1 MPVSNSAHR
10 ALRNVDMVALAREY
24 GTPLYVLSESLIET
38 NYEHYRAALAAV
50 YDDYLICYAVK
61 ANTTFAIIKLLG
73 ECGAG
78 ADVAS
83 EYELQ
88 IALDAG
94 IPPAKIRAN
103 GNCKS
108 DKYLTACIQQ
118 GIVINA
124 DPEAE
129 LAVIDALAR
138 ELGMEAKVNL
148 RLAGFPLASITAP
161 AITTSSAWSK
171 FGIPIQ
177 RARAVFQQVAA
188 LEQLVPNGLM
198 VHLGSQITDITAY
211 QRVCETLVSL
221 AREAN
226 AFGFVVNELN
236 LGGGCGISYLS
247 RDEWAAMKR
256 AIADPKTVTTWANE
270 QLGYNCAGDWMSEEL
285 YCPFTPDRFIQQL
298 FTERLSGAKSFKEN
312 LEELGSPRVVIEP
325 GRSIVGNAQVTV
337 VQVGH
342 VGTTPEG
349 HNIVH
354 VNAGVHLH
362 SQNLIVPEQLHHVEI
377 AATTSEASERFETF
391 IAGNLCFTGDLLYR
405 IKYPLQGRPKRGD
418 YLIIYDTGAYADF
431 FAATTNSFPRP
442 AKVLISNSG
451 EARLVVQRED
461 VQGVFQRD
469 LDWRAHTGARF
480 DYQRPVER

>member
-10 ALRNVDMVALAREY
+10 TFRDVDMVALAREY
-24 GTPLYVLSESLIET
+24 GTPLYVLSESIIQA
-38 NYEHYRAALAAV
+38 NYEHYRAALTAV

-61 ANTTFAIIKLLG
+61 ANTTFAVIKLLG
-73 ECGAG
+73 ERGAG

-108 DKYLTACIQQ
+108 DKYLTACIEQ
-118 GIVINA
+118 GIVINV

-129 LAVIDALAR
+129 LAVIDALAC
-138 ELGMEAKVNL
+138 ELGTAAKVNV
-148 RLAGFPLASITAP
+148 RFAGFPLASITAP

-177 RARAVFQQVAA
+177 RARAIFQQVAA
-188 LEQLVPNGLM
+188 CEQLVPNGLM

-211 QRVCETLVSL
+211 QQVCETLVSL
-221 AREAN
+221 ARVAN
-226 AFGFVVNELN
+226 DLGFAVNELN
-236 LGGGCGISYLS
+236 LGGGCGISYLG
-247 RDEWAAMKR
+247 RDEWAALKR
-256 AIADPKTVTTWANE
+256 AIADPKMVNTWANE
-270 QLGYNCAGDWMSEEL
+270 RLGYNCAGDWVSEEL

-298 FTERLSGAKSFKEN
+298 FTERLAGGKSFKEY
-312 LEELGSPRVVIEP
+312 LKELGSPRVVIEP
-325 GRSIVGNAQVTV
+325 GRSIVGNAQVTM

-354 VNAGVHLH
+354 VNAGIHLH
-362 SQNLIVPEQLHHVEI
+362 SQNLIVPEQLPHVEI
-377 AATTSEASERFETF
+377 ANFTSEMSERFETF
-391 IAGNLCFTGDLLYR
+391 IAGNLCFTGDLLFQ

-442 AKVLISNSG
+442 AKVLITGSG

-461 VQGVFQRD
+461 EQGVFKRD
-469 LDWRAHTGARF
+469 LDWRTHHGDRF
-480 DYQRPVER
+480 GSSGGF

>member
-1 MPVSNSAHR
+1 MAVPNLDHHAFR
-10 ALRNVDMVALAREY
+10 DVDLVALAREY
-24 GTPLYVLSESLIET
+24 GTPLYVLSESIIEA
-38 NYEHYRAALAAV
+38 NYERYRAALAAV
-50 YDDYLICYAVK
+50 YNNHLICYAVK

-73 ECGAG
+73 ERGAG

-108 DKYLTACIQQ
+108 DEYLTTCIQQ
-118 GIVINA
+118 EIVINA

-138 ELGMEAKVNL
+138 ELGMEAKVNV

-161 AITTSSAWSK
+161 AITTSSVWSK

-177 RARAVFQQVAA
+177 RARAVFQQVAT

-198 VHLGSQITDITAY
+198 VHLGSQITDISAY

-226 AFGFVVNELN
+226 ALGFAVNELN
-236 LGGGCGISYLS
+236 LGGGCGISYLN
-247 RDEWAAMKR
+247 RNEWAALKR

-270 QLGYNCAGDWMSEEL
+270 QLGYNCAGDWVSEEL
-285 YCPFTPDRFIQQL
+285 FCPFTPDRFVHHL
-298 FTERLSGAKSFKEN
+298 FTERLAEDKSFKEY
-312 LEELGSPRVVIEP
+312 LDELGSPRVVIEP

-342 VGTTPEG
+342 VGTTPGG

-354 VNAGVHLH
+354 VDAGIHHH

-377 AATTSEASERFETF
+377 AGSISEASERFETF

-405 IKYPLQGRPKRGD
+405 IKYPLQDSPKRGD
-418 YLIIYDTGAYADF
+418 YLIIFDTGAYADF
-431 FAATTNSFPRP
+431 FSATTNSFPRP
-442 AKVLISNSG
+442 AKVLITNSG
-451 EARLVVQRED
+451 EVRLVVQRED

-469 LDWRAHTGARF
+469 LDWRFT
-480 DYQRPVER
+480 QRSDEL

>member
-1 MPVSNSAHR
+1 
-10 ALRNVDMVALAREY
+10 MVALAREY
-24 GTPLYVLSESLIET
+24 GTPLYVLSESIIEA
-38 NYEHYRAALAAV
+38 NYERYRAALAAV

-73 ECGAG
+73 ERGAG

-108 DKYLTACIQQ
+108 DQYLTACIQH

-124 DPEAE
+124 DPESE
-129 LAVIDALAR
+129 LPVIDALAR
-138 ELGMEAKVNL
+138 ELGTEAKVNV

-171 FGIPIQ
+171 FGIPLH
-177 RARAVFQQVAA
+177 RARAVFQQVAT
-188 LEQLVPNGLM
+188 LKQLVPNGLM
-198 VHLGSQITDITAY
+198 VHLGSQITDISAY
-211 QRVCETLVSL
+211 QRVCETLVVL

-226 AFGFVVNELN
+226 ALGFAVNELN
-236 LGGGCGISYLS
+236 LGGGCGISYLTK
-247 RDEWAAMKR
+247 DHWAALKC
-256 AIADPKTVTTWANE
+256 AIADPETAITWANE
-270 QLGYNCAGDWMSEEL
+270 QLGYNCAGNWVSEEL
-285 YCPFTPDRFIQQL
+285 YCPFTPDRFIHQL
-298 FTERLSGAKSFKEN
+298 FSDRLTGGKTFKEH

-342 VGTTPEG
+342 VGTTPAG
-349 HNIVH
+349 HNIVY
-354 VNAGVHLH
+354 VNAGVNLH
-362 SQNLIVPEQLHHVEI
+362 SQNLIVPEHLHQVELAGSI
-377 AATTSEASERFETF
+377 SEASERFETF
-391 IAGNLCFTGDLLYR
+391 IAGNLCFTGDLLSQ

-418 YLIIYDTGAYADF
+418 YLIIHDTGAYADF

-442 AKVLISNSG
+442 AKVLVSNSG

-461 VQGVFQRD
+461 VHGVFQRD
-469 LDWRAHTGARF
+469 LDWRAHNNDRF
-480 DYQRPVER
+480 GYQRPVER

>member
-1 MPVSNSAHR
+1 MSRSNAAHR
-10 ALRNVDMVALAREY
+10 TVRDIDMIALAREY
-24 GTPLYVLSESLIET
+24 GTPLYVLSESSIEA

-61 ANTTFAIIKLLG
+61 ANTTFAIIKLLS
-73 ECGAG
+73 ERGAG

-108 DKYLTACIQQ
+108 DKYLTACIQL

-129 LAVIDALAR
+129 LAVIDELAR
-138 ELGMEAKVNL
+138 ELGAEAKVNL

-171 FGIPIQ
+171 FGIPIR
-177 RARAVFQQVAA
+177 RAQAVFQQVVAR
-188 LEQLVPNGLM
+188 EHLVPHGLM

-211 QRVCETLVSL
+211 QRVCETLISL

-226 AFGFVVNELN
+226 ALGFAVHELN
-236 LGGGCGISYLS
+236 LGGGCGISYLN
-247 RDEWAAMKR
+247 RDEWTAVKR
-256 AIADPKTVTTWANE
+256 AIADPQTVTTWANKP
-270 QLGYNCAGDWMSEEL
+270 LGYNCAGDWESEEL
-285 YCPFTPDRFIQQL
+285 FCPFTPDRFIQQL
-298 FTERLSGAKSFKEN
+298 FTERLSGGKSFKEH

-349 HNIVH
+349 HNVVH
-354 VNAGVHLH
+354 VNAGVQLH

-377 AATTSEASERFETF
+377 AGSTSESSERFETF
-391 IAGNLCFTGDLLYR
+391 IAGNLCFTGDLLYQ

-442 AKVLISNSG
+442 AKVLVTKSG
-451 EARLVVQRED
+451 ETRLVVQRED
-461 VQGVFQRD
+461 VHGVFQRD
-469 LDWRAHTGARF
+469 LDWRAHSAARF
-480 DYQRPVER
+480 GYQRPVEQ

>member
-1 MPVSNSAHR
+1 MSASQSAHR
-10 ALRNVDMVALAREY
+10 TFRDVDIVALAREY
-24 GTPLYVLSESLIET
+24 GTPLYVLSESIIES

-50 YDDYLICYAVK
+50 CDDYLICYAVK

-73 ECGAG
+73 ERGAG

-108 DKYLTACIQQ
+108 DQYLTACIQQ
-118 GIVINA
+118 GLVINV
-124 DPEAE
+124 DPEVE

-138 ELGMEAKVNL
+138 ELGTEAKVNV

-177 RARAVFQQVAA
+177 RAHAVFQQVAA
-188 LEQLVPNGLM
+188 LKHLVPNGLM

-221 AREAN
+221 ARAAN
-226 AFGFVVNELN
+226 GLGFAVNELN
-236 LGGGCGISYLS
+236 LGGGCGISYLG

-256 AIADPKTVTTWANE
+256 AIADPETVTTWANE
-270 QLGYNCAGDWMSEEL
+270 QLGYNCAGDWVSEEL

-298 FTERLSGAKSFKEN
+298 FCEHLTGGTTFKEH

-342 VGTTPEG
+342 VGTTPIG

-354 VNAGVHLH
+354 VNAGVQLH

-377 AATTSEASERFETF
+377 AGAIPEASEQFETF

-405 IKYPLQGRPKRGD
+405 IKYPLQGKPKRGD
-418 YLIIYDTGAYADF
+418 YLIIFDTGAYADF
-431 FAATTNSFPRP
+431 FAANTNSFPRP

-451 EARLVVQRED
+451 AARLVVQRED
-461 VQGVFQRD
+461 VHGVFQRD
-469 LDWRAHTGARF
+469 LDWSAHAGDRF
-480 DYQRPVER
+480 KSQRFVER